1 MPTIQVEAQVSSGE
15 LLRAVEQ
22 LSSAELERFVLQVIA
37 LKAGRS
43 APQLSRTEAEL
54 LAIVNQALP
63 AALGQRYAELLS
75 KRRAETLTA
84 DEYAELVRLGDQVEK
99 LEANRLE
106 ALVELA
112 YLRKTSLSSL
122 VKDLDLRVPTDG

>member
-1 MPTIQVEAQVSSGE
+1 MPTIQVEAQVSSSE

-22 LSSAELERFVLQVIA
+22 LDAVELERFVLQVIA

-43 APQLSRTEAEL
+43 GPQLSRTEAEL
-54 LAIVNQALP
+54 LTIINQPLP
-63 AALGQRYAELLS
+63 AALGQRYAELLA
-75 KRRAETLTA
+75 KRSAEMLSPN
-84 DEYAELVRLGDQVEK
+84 EHAELLRLTDQVEK

-112 YLRKTSLSSL
+112 HLRKTSLTAL
-122 VKDLDLRVPTDG
+122 MKDLDIRVPTDG